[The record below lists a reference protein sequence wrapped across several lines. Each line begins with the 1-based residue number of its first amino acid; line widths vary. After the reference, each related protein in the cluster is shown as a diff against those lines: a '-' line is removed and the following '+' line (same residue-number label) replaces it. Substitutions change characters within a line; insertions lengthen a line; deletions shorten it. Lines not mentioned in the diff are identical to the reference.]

1 MPVGLEI
8 RPPPPPTQI
17 DGARRS
23 RWSMVPRVLVSWLPL
38 LLAVAIVM
46 GALASLAAQ
55 ESQSQIDPVVRA
67 AELPTE
73 SRPALID
80 LNAATTA
87 ELATLPGIGDRRA
100 EAIILVRSEQPFG
113 SLVELVDRGI
123 LRPSEVLAIA
133 ELATVYVAG
142 D

>member
-8 RPPPPPTQI
+8 RPPRPPTQI
-17 DGARRS
+17 DGGGRS

-38 LLAVAIVM
+38 LLAVAMVM

-55 ESQSQIDPVVRA
+55 QSQSQIDPVVRA
-67 AELPTE
+67 DELPME

-113 SLVELVDRGI
+113 SLVDLVDRGI